1 VNRLLVLTEARENG
15 NCSRD
20 WLTTIWRIKRGK
32 TGVGK
37 EAHVHELRHALLRH
51 EKEPSDLS
59 KVRHGGQSA
68 TVAKAPAHA
77 SCETCSGEAHGSK

>member
-1 VNRLLVLTEARENG
+1 VNRVLVLTEARENG
-15 NCSRD
+15 NCSKD

-37 EAHVHELRHALLRH
+37 EAHMHELRHALLRH
-51 EKEPSDLS
+51 EKEPSNLS

-68 TVAKAPAHA
+68 TVAETSAHA
-77 SCETCSGEAHGSK
+77 SAEACPNEARGSK